1 MTRLLLIFFLVL
13 GNTALN
19 KAFGQETGQQVSG
32 PFTITRIADE
42 VYNIQDA
49 NNQNPPGVH
58 TGEDGKETGMNNCS
72 DMYLI
77 LGSKKALLIDL
88 SNKIDWYDNPAE
100 RLRKIIDHKIGKR
113 KLIITVTHNH
123 GDHLGMLP
131 AFVNDPEVEFWV
143 PEDDFS
149 PDKNLFPAERTV
161 YFSKGASLDLGKRRI
176 VETFLLPGH
185 TPGSTLFILK
195 NENLVFSG
203 DALGSGGGLWLFD
216 YDSFG
221 RFYES
226 FLSFKDYVLD
236 AENNIT
242 VEKLTLWGGHSWQK
256 RSLNKLGK
264 DYLEHM
270 EKLLEQIA
278 AGVAESTPYST
289 FIPFLNANFKYKTA
303 VITWNRESAV
313 RYVEEKRF
321 PPENDF
327 TGKGPT
333 HPGDNMELLGF
344 LDHYTFSGIDPQ
356 VGDLQYYLY
365 DPIAHGADPEKDY
378 PLIVV
383 FHGAANGLE
392 GVMCAAYTDFVVYAG
407 REYQEKLGGAY
418 ILFPKANEYFD
429 TTTGDQQLP
438 KGTWMT
444 KDEKTG
450 TSVYIP
456 TLESLIRDV
465 IKQHKIDKD
474 RVIVGGTSAGGYMTW
489 RFMAACPDLIRGAFL
504 VAPADNP
511 SLEEVKMYEQ
521 KGIHI
526 WVIHGKKDEICP
538 YNIFTGPVRPL
549 LEQIANVRVTVLEN
563 VRYGDGGLVRLEV
576 RGSEM
581 GQHLPVFCVGANMIY
596 DNGLPYDPR
605 FPDGFTGWI
614 NFVFSND

>member
-1 MTRLLLIFFLVL
+1 MTRFFLLLFVFF
-13 GNTALN
+13 GNVTWN
-19 KAFGQETGQQVSG
+19 NAFGQEAGQQESG
-32 PFTITRIADE
+32 PYTVTRITDG

-49 NNQNPPGVH
+49 NRMNPPGIH
-58 TGEDGKETGMNNCS
+58 LGENGETTGMNNCS
-72 DMYLI
+72 DLYLI
-77 LGSKKALLIDL
+77 TGTTKALLIDL
-88 SNKIDWYDNPAE
+88 SNKIEWYDNPGKW
-100 RLRKIIDHKIGKR
+100 LREIIYDKIGNR

-131 AFVNDPEVEFWV
+131 AFADDPHAEFWV
-143 PEDDFS
+143 PRADFS
-149 PDKNLFPAERTV
+149 ADRDLFPSERTV
-161 YFSKGASLDLGKRRI
+161 YFEAGASLDLGGQKI

-185 TPGSTLFILK
+185 TKGSTLFFLK
-195 NENLVFSG
+195 NENIVFTG

-216 YDSFG
+216 Y
-221 RFYES
+221 ES
-226 FLSFKDYVLD
+226 FDRFSLNFRSFMEYIGDPG
-236 AENNIT
+236 NNIS
-242 VEKLTLWGGHSWQK
+242 EEELILWGGHSWQK
-256 RSLNKLGK
+256 GSLNKLGK
-264 DYLEHM
+264 EYLDHM
-270 EKLLEQIA
+270 AFLLEQIT
-278 AGVAESTPYST
+278 AGVAECTPYST
-289 FIPFLNANFKYKTA
+289 FIPSLNANFRYKTA

-313 RYVEEKRF
+313 RYVEERRF
-321 PPENDF
+321 PPGNDF
-327 TGKGPT
+327 IGKGPT
-333 HPGDNMELLGF
+333 HKADNMELIRL
-344 LDHYTFSGIDPQ
+344 LDHYTFPGIDPQ

-465 IKQHKIDKD
+465 TKQHKIDKD
-474 RVIVGGTSAGGYMTW
+474 RVIIGGTSAGGYMTW

>member
-19 KAFGQETGQQVSG
+19 KAFGQETGQQVLG

-429 TTTGDQQLP
+429 TNTGDQQLP

-465 IKQHKIDKD
+465 TKQHKIDKD
-474 RVIVGGTSAGGYMTW
+474 RVIIGGTSAGGYMTW

>member
-1 MTRLLLIFFLVL
+1 MTRFLLISILVL
-13 GNTALN
+13 GNPAMN
-19 KAFGQETGQQVSG
+19 NAFGQETGQQVSG
-32 PFTITRIADE
+32 PFTITRIADD

-77 LGSKKALLIDL
+77 LGSKKALLVDL

-100 RLRKIIDHKIGKR
+100 RLREIINRKIGNR

-149 PDKNLFPAERTV
+149 PDKNLFPAGRTV
-161 YFSKGASLDLGKRRI
+161 YFSKGASLDLGKQRI

-216 YDSFG
+216 YDSFD
-221 RFYES
+221 RFYGNFRS
-226 FLSFKDYVLD
+226 FMEYLRTPG
-236 AENNIT
+236 NNMSI
-242 VEKLTLWGGHSWQK
+242 EKLTLWGGHSWQK

-270 EKLLEQIA
+270 ENLLEQIA

-289 FIPFLNANFKYKTA
+289 FIPSLNANFKYKTA

-333 HPGDNMELLGF
+333 HPGDNMELLRL

-356 VGDLQYYLY
+356 VGDIQYYLY
-365 DPIAHGADPEKDY
+365 DPVAHGADPGKEY

-383 FHGAANGLE
+383 FHGAANGME
-392 GVMCAAYTDFVVYAG
+392 GVMCAAYTDFLVYTG
-407 REYQEKLGGAY
+407 KEYQDEMGEAY
-418 ILFPKANEYFD
+418 ILFPKANEYLD
-429 TTTGDQQLP
+429 TTAGDQQLP

-456 TLESLIRDV
+456 TVESLIKEV
-465 IKQHKIDKD
+465 INQHKIDPDK
-474 RVIVGGTSAGGYMTW
+474 VIVGGTSAGGYMTW
-489 RFMAACPDLIRGAFL
+489 RFLAACPQLLRGAFL

-511 SLEEVKMYEQ
+511 SLEELKMYEQ
-521 KGIHI
+521 KGMHI
-526 WVIHGKKDEICP
+526 WVIHGRKDEICP
-538 YNIFTGPVRPL
+538 YDIFTGPVRAQ
-549 LEQIANVRVTVLEN
+549 LEQTPNVRVTVLEN
-563 VRYGDGGLVRLEV
+563 VRYGDGGIVRMEV

-581 GQHLPVFCVGANMIY
+581 GQHLPIFCVGANMIY
-596 DNGLPYDPR
+596 DDGSPYDPR
-605 FPDGFTGWI
+605 FPDGFTGWLKT
-614 NFVFSND
+614 VFSND